1 MKYMNIWILVWLRK
15 ILIWWKRNTFLNGYR
30 HLYCSCNKDIAK
42 DVETRFGIS
51 YLELNG
57 SLTTEKKGNA
67 ISERSIRCTNHEGIC
82 RIKST
87 NIAI

>member
-1 MKYMNIWILVWLRK
+1 MKYMNILILVWLCK
-15 ILIWWKRNTFLNGYR
+15 IIIWLKRNTFLNGYR
-30 HLYCSCNKDIAK
+30 HLHCSCNKDIAK

-57 SLTTEKKGNA
+57 SLTTEKKGNV
-67 ISERSIRCTNHEGIC
+67 ICERPIRCTNQEGIC